1 MKKIIKVLAL
11 TAMVA
16 STAIVPTASF
26 AKGKPAGQELRAPSR
41 TSRASPKIEGRR
53 AKPIRVKHHT
63 PAPKPVV
70 VAPAPAPAVVVAE
83 APAPRCSSGLF
94 GRIGTL
100 VDDAIAIHED
110 IEHHNY

>member
-16 STAIVPTASF
+16 SAVVVPTASF
-26 AKGKPAGQELRAPSR
+26 AKGKPARQELRAPR
-41 TSRASPKIEGRR
+41 RASHAAPKIERQH
-53 AKPIRVKHHT
+53 AKPMRARHHT

-70 VAPAPAPAVVVAE
+70 VAPAPAPRVVVA
-83 APAPRCSSGLF
+83 AVPAPRCSSGLF
-94 GRIGTL
+94 GRIGAL